1 MSCEYTDAIRTQR
14 LRPYIYGA
22 VVYEEFVSGK
32 SHITRFCYT
41 LWGNPAVTGAS
52 GMSYSMCG
60 GNSNCADEECDD
72 KAGSRHQK

>member
-52 GMSYSMCG
+52 GLSYSLCG